1 VGTAAHHRLVAG
13 YTQLSKLVG
22 IVQSGDGWRF
32 AGRPGRRHR
41 FGPDCET
48 AVMLA
53 CAAMGVLDSPE
64 TPSPLLRI
72 GRLLFAL
79 SVVASGI
86 YQLVTGRYVN
96 LVPVNPAHLPPAWQ
110 PCVVGALLVL
120 IGLGLLIRKTVSA
133 AAVTLAALLLVLFVG
148 FSLRVALRQ
157 ASMGYVWVDPL
168 MILAILGGVGLAAQ
182 RDGSPL
188 NRVFETASRF
198 APWALGAFL
207 AYCGAL
213 HFPYAKYVAGLIPPW
228 IPAHMFWTYFAAI
241 ALIAG
246 GIGVV
251 VPQTARLAATL
262 SGIMLFSW
270 FFLVHIPLAINTHTV
285 REISRGFQALSDSA
299 VAFMLAGTTRRNRA
313 SG

>member
-1 VGTAAHHRLVAG
+1 
-13 YTQLSKLVG
+13 
-22 IVQSGDGWRF
+22 
-32 AGRPGRRHR
+32 
-41 FGPDCET
+41 
-48 AVMLA
+48 MLA
-53 CAAMGVLDSPE
+53 CPAMRDLDSPD
-64 TPSPLLRI
+64 TPSLLRI

-110 PCVVGALLVL
+110 PCVLGVLLVL

-133 AAVTLAALLLVLFVG
+133 SAATLAVLLLVLFFG

-168 MILAILGGVGLAAQ
+168 MILAILGGVGLAAGR
-182 RDGSPL
+182 RDGSPSSAL
-188 NRVFETASRF
+188 DRVFETLSRF

-213 HFPYAKYVAGLIPPW
+213 HFPYAMYVAGLIPPW
-228 IPAHMFWTYFAAI
+228 IPGHMFWTYFAAI

-270 FFLVHIPLAINTHTV
+270 LFLVHIPLAISTHTV
-285 REISRGFQALSDSA
+285 SEVSRGFQAMQDSA
-299 VAFMLAGTTRRNRA
+299 VAFMLAGAVRRNR
-313 SG
+313 